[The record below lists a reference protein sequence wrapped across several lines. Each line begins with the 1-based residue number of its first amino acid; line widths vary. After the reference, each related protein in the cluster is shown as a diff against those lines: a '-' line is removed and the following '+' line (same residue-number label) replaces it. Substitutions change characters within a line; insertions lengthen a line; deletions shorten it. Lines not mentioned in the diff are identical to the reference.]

1 MVVLCTYTGRKREL
15 VTPGQKK
22 LEHRDSSTISELFLS
37 SIQFLMNTSINILGN
52 EIRANRKNLTNLI
65 RILED
70 VVVWAELE
78 FEVALVVGRDVD
90 HHRDE
95 RTLEQVQ
102 SNRWQS
108 GSRETDKHSPE
119 SPSHLA
125 KLVVE
130 REAILLTVYLRVI
143 IR

>member
-1 MVVLCTYTGRKREL
+1 M
-15 VTPGQKK
+15 
-22 LEHRDSSTISELFLS
+22 
-37 SIQFLMNTSINILGN
+37 
-52 EIRANRKNLTNLI
+52 TNLI

-70 VVVWAELE
+70 VVVRAELE

-95 RTLEQVQ
+95 RTLRHVQ
-102 SNRWQS
+102 NNRWQS

-130 REAILLTVYLRVI
+130 REAILLTVYLSVI